1 MDAFKIAIKLFVQSD
16 TFAPDAFIAV
26 FQRWI
31 QNQALPNH
39 LLIDVADYAH
49 VPDGPATVLIGNEA
63 NLSMDRGAGR
73 LGLIYQRKRP
83 LVGAQTFTDRL
94 QLVLTQTAKVASMLE
109 QESNLPS
116 PPKFLTS
123 EMLIRIYDRLLA
135 PNQPATYE
143 QLNPQIQSTL
153 TRLLGPTTLT
163 PTANPQSVFEL
174 HAKSPKAPPL
184 QKLV

>member
-16 TFAPDAFIAV
+16 TFAPDAFIPI
-26 FQRWI
+26 FHRWI
-31 QNQALPNH
+31 QNQSLPDH

-49 VPDGPATVLIGNEA
+49 VPDGPATVLIANEA
-63 NLSMDRGAGR
+63 NLSIDRGAGR

-83 LVGAQTFTDRL
+83 LAGAQTFSDRL
-94 QLVLTQTAKVASMLE
+94 QLVLAQTAKVAGMLE
-109 QESNLPS
+109 QEPILPS
-116 PPKFLTS
+116 PPKFLTG

-135 PNQPATYE
+135 PNLPATYE

-163 PTANPQSVFEL
+163 PTTNPQSVFEL
-174 HAKSPKAPPL
+174 YAKSQNAPPL
-184 QKLV
+184 AAL

>member
-1 MDAFKIAIKLFVQSD
+1 
-16 TFAPDAFIAV
+16 
-26 FQRWI
+26 
-31 QNQALPNH
+31 
-39 LLIDVADYAH
+39 
-49 VPDGPATVLIGNEA
+49 
-63 NLSMDRGAGR
+63 
-73 LGLIYQRKRP
+73 
-83 LVGAQTFTDRL
+83 
-94 QLVLTQTAKVASMLE
+94 MLE